1 MSHACVLAG
10 NSKNVYFDLFFASVA
25 RRKIHSKCAFHNQQC
40 VYCASITIVR
50 QALFSSRYCDI
61 VVIIIF
67 YILVVTQFEILENNV
82 LNLI

>member
-1 MSHACVLAG
+1 VVELPQE
-10 NSKNVYFDLFFASVA
+10 KYTASVPFTT
-25 RRKIHSKCAFHNQQC
+25 RKACIVHQS
-40 VYCASITIVR
+40 TIVR

>member
-1 MSHACVLAG
+1 MSHACVFAG
-10 NSKNVYFDLFFASVA
+10 NSKKVYFDLFFA
-25 RRKIHSKCAFHNQQC
+25 RRKIHSKCAFHNQES

-67 YILVVTQFEILENNV
+67 YILVVTQFQILENNV